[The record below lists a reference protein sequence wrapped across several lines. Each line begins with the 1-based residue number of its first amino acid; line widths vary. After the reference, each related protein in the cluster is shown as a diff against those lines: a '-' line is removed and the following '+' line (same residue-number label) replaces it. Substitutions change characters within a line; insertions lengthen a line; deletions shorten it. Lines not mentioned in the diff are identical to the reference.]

1 MDNSHRKKMENTSTY
16 IPSHIEVVIPKVYE
30 KVPHV
35 LFQGAKSLEEVQ
47 KTLHKKFI
55 TTNEKI
61 KVHRKLDNFEVKF
74 LRENYSQLLEN
85 KLPVVQEQ
93 LAVIEEDTKRV
104 VKEAKYRLAACETQ
118 IQDLASQVRDG
129 KKEITIEQNQCY
141 RIPACGHYLFF
152 AWLNDEFSL
161 VRVEKIPEWD
171 ANKIFSQGEQNVEA
185 FKTIFG
191 IDIVALLDERKAA
204 MDSSDEQSE
213 PEEPKQ
219 ENDNKKGKK

>member
-1 MDNSHRKKMENTSTY
+1 MDNSHNKTMENTSSY
-16 IPSHIEVVIPKVYE
+16 IPSHIEVVIPKVYG
-30 KVPHV
+30 KLPHV
-35 LFQGAKSLEEVQ
+35 LFQGAQSLEEVQ

-61 KVHRKLDNFEVKF
+61 KVYRKLDNYEVKF
-74 LRENYSQLLEN
+74 LRDNYSQLLEN
-85 KLPVVQEQ
+85 KLPIVKEQ
-93 LAVIEEDTKRV
+93 LAIIEEDTKRV
-104 VKEAKYRLAACETQ
+104 VKEAKDRLVACETQ
-118 IQDLASQVRDG
+118 IQDLVSQVRDG
-129 KKEITIEQNQCY
+129 KKEITLEQNQCY

-185 FKTIFG
+185 FQAIFG

-204 MDSSDEQSE
+204 MNSSDDQEE
-213 PEEPKQ
+213 PEEQEQ
-219 ENDNKKGKK
+219 ENGNRKGKK